1 MKGTPDAPQCGF
13 SRAVCQILDVQVSP
27 VLHSFSTSCHRHLP
41 LTNPTPLDHGT
52 QGVAPEKLKSFN
64 CLADQELREGIKE
77 YSEWP
82 TIPQVYVK
90 GEFVG
95 GCDIILS
102 STSRDLSSFTFIRCP
117 VS

>member
-1 MKGTPDAPQCGF
+1 M
-13 SRAVCQILDVQVSP
+13 
-27 VLHSFSTSCHRHLP
+27 
-41 LTNPTPLDHGT
+41 
-52 QGVAPEKLKSFN
+52 KSFN

-102 STSRDLSSFTFIRCP
+102 SKRDSNMIIPRTISADMLGWFCSGSASIRRAREAVDEGGSRI
-117 VS
+117 